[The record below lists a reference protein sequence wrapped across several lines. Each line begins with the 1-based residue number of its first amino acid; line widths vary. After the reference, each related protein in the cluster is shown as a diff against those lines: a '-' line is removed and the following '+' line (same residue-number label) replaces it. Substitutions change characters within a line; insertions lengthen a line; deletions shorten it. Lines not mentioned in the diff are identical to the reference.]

1 MGVCVRARDGE
12 SMCVCVGEIVC
23 VCIREREG
31 ESMFVCVCVFVRS
44 RKRLYKSLGHIAQNA
59 IFAQSSDFNEPR

>member
-1 MGVCVRARDGE
+1 MERVCAYVW
-12 SMCVCVGEIVC
+12 VKLC

-59 IFAQSSDFNEPR
+59 IFAQSPDFNEPR